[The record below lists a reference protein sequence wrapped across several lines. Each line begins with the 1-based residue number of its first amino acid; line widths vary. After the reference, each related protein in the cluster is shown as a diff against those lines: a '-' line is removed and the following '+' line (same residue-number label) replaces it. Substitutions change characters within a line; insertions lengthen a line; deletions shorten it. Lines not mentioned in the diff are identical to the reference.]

1 MAQSNTDPLH
11 DALVALRRDLQDAR
25 ARVARLEQGV
35 KALEDVIRGTTDE
48 VPSDGDEVVVREG
61 PEVVTVDL
69 DPTGP
74 RGREAVR
81 TILEERVGA
90 WVDMN
95 TLTDEIVSRGWVES
109 DRPRE
114 AIRTSADRLVKTD
127 PMIEKGRGTYR
138 LVPPQEDRLNFDPE
152 PQEGGEDDHVDV
164 AP

>member
-1 MAQSNTDPLH
+1 MAQSDTDPLH
-11 DALVALRRDLQDAR
+11 DALVALRRDLQDAQ
-25 ARVARLEQGV
+25 ARVERLAKGV
-35 KALEDVIRGTTDE
+35 KALEDVIRGATPE
-48 VPSDGDEVVVREG
+48 VPSDADEVVLREG

-81 TILEERVGA
+81 TILEERVGT

-95 TLTDEIVSRGWVES
+95 TLTNEIASRGWVES

-114 AIRTSADRLVKTD
+114 AIRTSADRLVKSD

-138 LVPPQEDRLNFDPE
+138 LI
-152 PQEGGEDDHVDV
+152 
-164 AP
+164 